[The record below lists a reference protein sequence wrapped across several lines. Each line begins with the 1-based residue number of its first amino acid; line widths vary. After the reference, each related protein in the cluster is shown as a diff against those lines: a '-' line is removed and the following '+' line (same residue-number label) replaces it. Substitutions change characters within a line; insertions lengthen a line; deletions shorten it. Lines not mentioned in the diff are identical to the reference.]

1 MLANE
6 KRFWD
11 ENDSQTI
18 QNAIDEAAK
27 TGVNYVTIPRY
38 NARSNSYV
46 WEISEAIL
54 LPSDM
59 TVLLDCA
66 HLRLADGVFDNIFR
80 NANCGTDLGK
90 TLEGEQHDIR
100 IIGIGNALLDGGN
113 SNGMCEQLCR
123 DNPGKYPSMYVN
135 LLIQM
140 HNVRD
145 FAVRGL
151 NVRESRWWSM
161 AFMYCRYGIISDCNF
176 KMYGTVENQDGID
189 LRVGCEYITIENIT
203 GVTGDDTIALTAL
216 PCGGRE
222 SAYRVE
228 GKSVDI
234 HDINIRNI
242 TSASHGCSIIRFLIG
257 DGAREYNIN
266 VDNIKDTGEAISS
279 SGILLGAGRQFWR
292 EKAPA
297 MGDMQNIV
305 IRNLSTCAQT
315 AIYIT
320 NPLKDVFI
328 ENVSTYGKGEVGLN
342 FGKIFEPKNVRVKN
356 FSFRADPSTAD
367 SVIRFD
373 NPIVPNMN
381 ELSVENVV
389 ADVANY
395 IFRGHM
401 IDQISVKYEEC
412 RKEYFT
418 PDPPKL
424 LSAYGRYHKCFYGKV
439 IENRPAD
446 NRFKSEK

>member
-27 TGVNYVTIPRY
+27 IGENYVTIPRY

-123 DNPGKYPSMYVN
+123 DNPDKYPSMYVN

-161 AFMYCRYGIISDCNF
+161 AFLWWF
-176 KMYGTVENQDGID
+176 P
-189 LRVGCEYITIENIT
+189 
-203 GVTGDDTIALTAL
+203 A
-216 PCGGRE
+216 
-222 SAYRVE
+222 
-228 GKSVDI
+228 SVY
-234 HDINIRNI
+234 
-242 TSASHGCSIIRFLIG
+242 TSAVICPFIR
-257 DGAREYNIN
+257 
-266 VDNIKDTGEAISS
+266 
-279 SGILLGAGRQFWR
+279 
-292 EKAPA
+292 
-297 MGDMQNIV
+297 
-305 IRNLSTCAQT
+305 
-315 AIYIT
+315 
-320 NPLKDVFI
+320 
-328 ENVSTYGKGEVGLN
+328 
-342 FGKIFEPKNVRVKN
+342 
-356 FSFRADPSTAD
+356 
-367 SVIRFD
+367 
-373 NPIVPNMN
+373 
-381 ELSVENVV
+381 
-389 ADVANY
+389 
-395 IFRGHM
+395 
-401 IDQISVKYEEC
+401 
-412 RKEYFT
+412 
-418 PDPPKL
+418 
-424 LSAYGRYHKCFYGKV
+424 
-439 IENRPAD
+439 
-446 NRFKSEK
+446 

>member
-1 MLANE
+1 MLASE
-6 KRFWD
+6 KRFWGS
-11 ENDSQTI
+11 NDSQTI
-18 QNAIDEAAK
+18 QNAINEAAK
-27 TGVNYVTIPRY
+27 TGENYVTVPRY
-38 NARSNSYV
+38 NARSNSFV

-54 LPSDM
+54 LPSDI
-59 TVLLDCA
+59 TVVLDSA

-100 IIGIGNALLDGGN
+100 IIGVGNALLDGGN

-151 NVRESRWWSM
+151 NVRESRWWSF

-176 KMYGTVENQDGID
+176 KMYATVENQDGID

-203 GVTGDDTIALTAL
+203 GITGDDTIALTAL

-222 SAYRVE
+222 SEYRVE

-257 DGAREYNIN
+257 DGAKEYNIN
-266 VDNIKDTGEAISS
+266 VDNVKDTGEATSS

-292 EKAPA
+292 QKAPA

-320 NPLKDVFI
+320 NPLRDVFI
-328 ENVSTYGKGEVGLN
+328 ENVATYGEGEVGPW
-342 FGKIFEPKNVRVKN
+342 FGKTFEAENVRLKN
-356 FSFRADPSTAD
+356 ISFRADSDTAD
-367 SVIRFD
+367 TVLLFESEKSPD
-373 NPIVPNMN
+373 MD
-381 ELSVENVV
+381 ELSIENVV
-389 ADVANY
+389 ADTAKYV
-395 IFRGHM
+395 IRGFCHEN
-401 IDQISVKYEEC
+401 ISVKCKNYSS
-412 RKEYFT
+412 YFT
-418 PDPPKL
+418 EEKPKL
-424 LSAYGRYHKCFYGKV
+424 ASVYGKYHRCFYGKV
-439 IENRPAD
+439 IENRPK
-446 NRFKSEK
+446 NSRF